1 MVFVKQRICYRRER
15 IRLFVV
21 VVVDTRLEAVADN
34 TKRRSLLIGVV
45 VVARTHCCFACAE
58 ASVGNSRGVVVVVA
72 FAAAAGDIL
81 VAFVKI
87 ALICAYRRRSNRLRF
102 RSLEQLVFANA
113 DLQ

>member
-1 MVFVKQRICYRRER
+1 MVFVKQRICYRREQ

-58 ASVGNSRGVVVVVA
+58 ASVGNSRVVVVVVVA

-87 ALICAYRRRSNRLRF
+87 ALICAYRRR
-102 RSLEQLVFANA
+102 
-113 DLQ
+113 